1 MEGLTPPEAYY
12 GGTQSEGPTTE
23 GNIQRGLLR
32 RDTFRGD
39 YHGGTHSEGPTTEG
53 HIQRGIPRRD
63 YFLERT
69 TTEEHIQRGLP
80 RRDTFRGDYH
90 GGTHSEGPTTEGQSW
105 EGSTTEGIMGLGHL
119 PKHLATPG
127 TDSVLV
133 SLLHDM

>member
-1 MEGLTPPEAYY
+1 MEG
-12 GGTQSEGPTTE
+12 
-23 GNIQRGLLR
+23 
-32 RDTFRGD
+32 
-39 YHGGTHSEGPTTEG
+39 
-53 HIQRGIPRRD
+53 
-63 YFLERT
+63 
-69 TTEEHIQRGLP
+69 HIQRGLP

-133 SLLHDM
+133 INIYCDF

>member
-1 MEGLTPPEAYY
+1 MVGLAYYGVSKGPITEGLTPPEAYY

-23 GNIQRGLLR
+23 GNIQRGLL
-32 RDTFRGD
+32 
-39 YHGGTHSEGPTTEG
+39 
-53 HIQRGIPRRD
+53 
-63 YFLERT
+63 
-69 TTEEHIQRGLP
+69 

-133 SLLHDM
+133 VNI